1 MSDHTGKGSTDH
13 RVVKLGLNSLQ
24 VAPRL
29 QHLGTSHLD
38 ILPAKSGRHQ
48 IELGLQRFDPLL
60 AGKVLGAAA
69 IEGDATERA
78 GLI

>member
-1 MSDHTGKGSTDH
+1 LGDHTSEGSTDH
-13 RVVKLGLNSLQ
+13 RVVKLGFNRLQ

-29 QHLGTSHLD
+29 QHLGASHLD
-38 ILPAKSGRHQ
+38 VLAAKPCRHQ
-48 IELGLQRFDPLL
+48 IELGLQSFDPLL

-69 IEGDATERA
+69 IEGDATERT